1 MYWIFKWS
9 RKNWSKIKLIL
20 IIIYSMS
27 ELSDK
32 DKLIKEV
39 YENVNTGYGSIKD
52 TYQQV
57 KKKTIV

>member
-1 MYWIFKWS
+1 
-9 RKNWSKIKLIL
+9 
-20 IIIYSMS
+20 MS

-39 YENVNTGYGSIKD
+39 YENHISGYGSIRD

>member
-1 MYWIFKWS
+1 
-9 RKNWSKIKLIL
+9 
-20 IIIYSMS
+20 MS

-39 YENVNTGYGSIKD
+39 YENVNTGYGSIRD

-57 KKKTIV
+57 KKKRQ

>member
-9 RKNWSKIKLIL
+9 RTNWSKIKLIL

-57 KKKTIV
+57 KKKQ